1 MKKSTKIILLTATGL
16 VAFGIVLTAA
26 GVIAGAS
33 FREIYHGGLWD
44 NVYYEEEYDNS
55 FKSSGVYEVDSED
68 IDKIS
73 IDWVSGDIDIV
84 PYDGDNIVMEE
95 TARKEITDENCLRYR
110 VKDGELSI
118 NYTTGKVA
126 VKFGNTGDDINKRLQ
141 VKVPEELAGSLKSLS
156 VDSVSSDITADGFAI
171 DSMYVEV
178 TSGNTRLSDMK
189 VKHFEI
195 DMISGDLEAAFT
207 ECPEELDVDS
217 TSGDSTVYLPA
228 GSGFTLE
235 FDGVSGEFITEFS
248 PLRNSDDDYV
258 VGNGKNS
265 FSVDTTGGD
274 FTVKIART
282 AKI

>member
-16 VAFGIVLTAA
+16 VAFGIVLTVA
-26 GVIAGAS
+26 GAIAGAS
-33 FREIYHGGLWD
+33 FKEIYHGGLWD

-55 FKSSGVYEVDSED
+55 FKNSGIYEVDSED

-95 TARKEITDENCLRYR
+95 TARKKITDENCLRYR

-126 VKFGNTGDDINKRLQ
+126 VKFGDTGDDISKKLL
-141 VKVPEELAGSLKSLS
+141 VKVPKGLADSLKSLS
-156 VDSVSSDITADGFAI
+156 VNSVSSDITADGFAA
-171 DSMYVEV
+171 DSMYVDT

-189 VKHFEI
+189 IKHFEI

-207 ECPEELDVDS
+207 ECPNELDVDS
-217 TSGDSTVYLPA
+217 TSGDSTVYLPED
-228 GSGFTLE
+228 SGFTLE
-235 FDGVSGEFITEFS
+235 FDGISGEFITEFS
-248 PLRNSDDDYV
+248 YLRNSDDDYV
-258 VGNGKNS
+258 VGDGKNS

-274 FTVKIART
+274 FKVKTGKT
-282 AKI
+282 ANI

>member
-44 NVYYEEEYDNS
+44 NVYYEEEY

-195 DMISGDLEAAFT
+195 DMISGDLEAVFT

-282 AKI
+282 ANI

>member
-16 VAFGIVLTAA
+16 VAFGIVLTVA

-33 FREIYHGGLWD
+33 FKEIYHGGLWD
-44 NVYYEEEYDNS
+44 KVYYEEEYDNS
-55 FKSSGVYEVDSED
+55 FKSSGVYEVDSEE

-110 VKDGELSI
+110 VKNGELSI
-118 NYTTGKVA
+118 SYTTGKIA
-126 VKFGNTGDDINKRLQ
+126 VNLGDTGDDINKKLQ
-141 VKVPEELAGSLKSLS
+141 VKVPEELAKSLES
-156 VDSVSSDITADGFAI
+156 LSIDTVSSDITADGFAI
-171 DSMYVEV
+171 NSMYVDI

-189 VKHFEI
+189 VKRFEI
-195 DMISGDLEAAFT
+195 DMISGDLEAVFT
-207 ECPEELDVDS
+207 ECPKVLEVDS
-217 TSGDSTVYLPA
+217 TSGDSTVYLPED
-228 GSGFTLE
+228 SGFTLE
-235 FDGVSGEFITEFS
+235 FDGTSGEFITEFS
-248 PLRNSDDDYV
+248 PLKNSDDDYV

-282 AKI
+282 ANI

>member
-110 VKDGELSI
+110 VKDGKLSI

-178 TSGNTRLSDMK
+178 TSGDTRLSDMK

-207 ECPEELDVDS
+207 ECPETAHRETAPFICRQAADLRWNL
-217 TSGDSTVYLPA
+217 TVYR
-228 GSGFTLE
+228 E
-235 FDGVSGEFITEFS
+235 
-248 PLRNSDDDYV
+248 NS
-258 VGNGKNS
+258 
-265 FSVDTTGGD
+265 
-274 FTVKIART
+274 
-282 AKI
+282 